1 MRRLVNRHRR
11 LRGPRYLHS
20 QPLLGIP
27 ILKTVSSNSIET
39 TVRVFVN
46 RHGVTTHK
54 TWVLTGKG
62 KVIPLQAYG
71 AQRVLGRLRLPDSVT
86 SAPECDRL
94 SAIRTGRLYPQEY
107 PGTHFKRHMELS
119 DATEKIPSDTTGDR
133 SRDLPTSSAV
143 P

>member
-1 MRRLVNRHRR
+1 MHFIRIASLQV
-11 LRGPRYLHS
+11 
-20 QPLLGIP
+20 
-27 ILKTVSSNSIET
+27 
-39 TVRVFVN
+39 
-46 RHGVTTHK
+46 
-54 TWVLTGKG
+54 KG

-86 SAPECDRL
+86 SALEGGGL

-107 PGTHFKRHMELS
+107 PGTHFKRLS
-119 DATEKIPSDTTGDR
+119 RPQAHGIVGSHGKTPPGDTTGDR